1 MTEWMGD
8 NSSMESSAIF
18 YAVDLFGVFIG
29 ALTGALVARRH
40 RYDIMGYWGLA
51 LVSGLGGGI
60 IRDVCLQAGP
70 PLALTEET
78 YLPAV
83 AVAAMLGAFFGPRID
98 PLRKT
103 ITVVDAIALANFAV
117 AGSLRTI
124 DAGLGLWPVLLM
136 GVVTA
141 VGGGVIRDIL
151 TGDTPLIFRRGEL
164 YALAAL
170 GTCIMVVALQELGSP
185 REIVVPAGLVTG
197 IGLRLGSLRY
207 GWMSWQPR

>member
-1 MTEWMGD
+1 
-8 NSSMESSAIF
+8 MESSAIF
-18 YAVDLFGVFIG
+18 YAVDLLGVFIG

-51 LVSGLGGGI
+51 LVSGLGGGL

-70 PLALTEET
+70 PLALTEPP

-83 AVAAMLGAFFGPRID
+83 AVAAMLGAFFGPKID

-103 ITVVDAIALANFAV
+103 IVVVDAIALAIFAV
-117 AGSLRTI
+117 AGSLRTL
-124 DAGLGLWPVLLM
+124 DAGLGIWPVLLL
-136 GVVTA
+136 GVITA

-170 GTCIMVVALQELGSP
+170 GACITVVVFRELGSP
-185 REIVVPAGLVTG
+185 REITVLAGLAAG
-197 IGLRLGSLRY
+197 FGLRMGSLRY
-207 GWMSWQPR
+207 GWMSWEPR